1 MADLTSSNNESKQT
15 ISGNGQDCNKNQETK
30 IVSSHSNSSLN
41 RPFVA
46 SNEAAGETLSKR
58 KRKRMLKHQQ
68 WLQGKEQKK

>member
-30 IVSSHSNSSLN
+30 IVSSHSHSSLN
-41 RPFVA
+41 RPIVA
-46 SNEAAGETLSKR
+46 SNEAAGETVSKR

-68 WLQGKEQKK
+68 WLQRKEQKK